1 MKYFANAAYSLLK
14 SSLFSC
20 GIAVCAIAA
29 GSAFTSCSSKSEN
42 ADARGLLT
50 KATEAIEANDA
61 ETALALLDSLQK
73 TYPSEIAIQREAIV
87 LRPKAIEIQA
97 TAKLV
102 MLDSLKQ
109 ADLNMHNSAK
119 ATLKWIKTPG
129 MIEGFWTPAAT
140 YNASFFNSTGIQP
153 RVDEIGQFYI
163 VSSANPALKHTS
175 VALVTPKGEAAT
187 QAVAYD
193 GESNYRIDGGEVITF
208 SPAQSDTIGHMAS
221 LIRQS
226 GDYGNV
232 KIQFRGGRLK
242 NLALSRQQIDGL
254 ANAWEYS
261 HAIIRARDNEVERE
275 RLTRIIEIAR
285 RQAAAEAAREN

>member
-50 KATEAIEANDA
+50 KATEAIAANDA

-109 ADLNMHNSAK
+109 ADLNTHH
-119 ATLKWIKTPG
+119 
-129 MIEGFWTPAAT
+129 
-140 YNASFFNSTGIQP
+140 
-153 RVDEIGQFYI
+153 
-163 VSSANPALKHTS
+163 SAN
-175 VALVTPKGEAAT
+175 AT
-187 QAVAYD
+187 
-193 GESNYRIDGGEVITF
+193 
-208 SPAQSDTIGHMAS
+208 
-221 LIRQS
+221 
-226 GDYGNV
+226 
-232 KIQFRGGRLK
+232 
-242 NLALSRQQIDGL
+242 
-254 ANAWEYS
+254 
-261 HAIIRARDNEVERE
+261 
-275 RLTRIIEIAR
+275 
-285 RQAAAEAAREN
+285 